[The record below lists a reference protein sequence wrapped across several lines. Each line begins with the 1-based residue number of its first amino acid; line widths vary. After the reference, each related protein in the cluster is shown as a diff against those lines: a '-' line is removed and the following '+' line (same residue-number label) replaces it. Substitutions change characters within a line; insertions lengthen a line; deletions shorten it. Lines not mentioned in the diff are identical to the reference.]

1 MCGFPV
7 SLYADLLH
15 RPALSNRWFA
25 SGDEATEPCAHLSAP
40 HSPLHFILPQQNP
53 KTMTNVSPCAFKWD
67 QFSDQ
72 YEVDSAGKK
81 LTFKYMQQPATGPVP
96 GSMYHTAVGST
107 AFEPNTGKHYW
118 EFTTAQDNFKIGVA
132 LQDAPTNMEMG
143 YNNKTWA
150 VYIQTGECEH
160 DRLERLKPEGVQR
173 RLWRLVVPISGGR
186 FGCLL
191 DTKNGTLQLF
201 FNGEYQ
207 GMAFDEA
214 SGIPFAFFFFLLC

>member
-1 MCGFPV
+1 M
-7 SLYADLLH
+7 A
-15 RPALSNRWFA
+15 
-25 SGDEATEPCAHLSAP
+25 
-40 HSPLHFILPQQNP
+40 
-53 KTMTNVSPCAFKWD
+53 NVTPCAFKWES
-67 QFSDQ
+67 FSDM
-72 YEVDSAGKK
+72 YEVDEAGKK
-81 LTFKYMQQPATGPVP
+81 LSFKFVAQPQTGPPP
-96 GSMYHTAVGST
+96 GSMYHTAIASQS
-107 AFEPNTGKHYW
+107 FEPDTGKYYW

-132 LQDAPTNMEMG
+132 LRDAPTSSEMG
-143 YNNKTWA
+143 FDNKTWA

-160 DRLERLKPEGVQR
+160 DRLERMKPEGVQR

-214 SGIPFAFFFFLLC
+214 SGIKGKTVHAAVGIAGVEDNNRAIGFGKKYCQIVDNAQVPKISSVEKKVIC

>member
-1 MCGFPV
+1 M
-7 SLYADLLH
+7 
-15 RPALSNRWFA
+15 
-25 SGDEATEPCAHLSAP
+25 
-40 HSPLHFILPQQNP
+40 
-53 KTMTNVSPCAFKWD
+53 KNVLTCAFKWE
-67 QFSDQ
+67 QYSDA
-72 YEVDSAGKK
+72 YEVDDSGKK
-81 LTFKYMQQPATGPVP
+81 LVFKYMAQPQTGPVP
-96 GSMYHTAVGST
+96 GTMYHTCIGSQ
-107 AFEPNTGKHYW
+107 AFEPNTGKWYW

-132 LQDAPTNMEMG
+132 LKDAPTNQEMG
-143 YNNKTWA
+143 YNSKSWA

-160 DRLERLKPEGVQR
+160 DRQERLKPDGVQR

-214 SGIPFAFFFFLLC
+214 SGIQGKTIYAAVGIAGVEDNNRAIGLGKKYCHVQDNAECPHISSVEKKVIC